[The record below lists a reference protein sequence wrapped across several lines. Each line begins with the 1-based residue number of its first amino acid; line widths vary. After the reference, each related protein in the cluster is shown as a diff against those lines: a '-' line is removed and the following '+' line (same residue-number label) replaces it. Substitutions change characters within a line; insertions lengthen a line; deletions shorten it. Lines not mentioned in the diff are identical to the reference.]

1 MKAIEQCFH
10 LLFIML
16 FKVVAYHA
24 VQGGA
29 VF

>member
-16 FKVVAYHA
+16 FKVVVYYA

-29 VF
+29 IF